1 MNKFLSLFFSCLSF
15 LLVLVPFGFSLW
27 FIVQGADDNAL
38 WSLLSL
44 LPLAPFIS
52 WLMSLSVRFEFRHVV
67 FPRHASEE

>member
-1 MNKFLSLFFSCLSF
+1 MNKFLSFLFLALSC
-15 LLVLVPFGFSLW
+15 VLVVAPFGFCLW
-27 FIVQGADDNAL
+27 FIWQGADDNAL

-52 WLMSLSVRFEFRHVV
+52 WLMSLSVRFEFRHFV

>member
-27 FIVQGADDNAL
+27 FIVQGANDNAL
-38 WSLLSL
+38 WAMMAV
-44 LPLAPFIS
+44 LPLMPLIS
-52 WLMSLSVRFEFRHVV
+52 WFMSLSVRFEFRHVV

>member
-15 LLVLVPFGFSLW
+15 LLVLVPFGFCFW
-27 FIVQGADDNAL
+27 FILEGANDNAL
-38 WSLLSL
+38 WAMLSL

-52 WLMSLSVRFEFRHVV
+52 WLMSLSVRFEFRHFV

>member
-27 FIVQGADDNAL
+27 FIVQGANDNAL
-38 WSLLSL
+38 WSLLAAIPVAPVVNWL
-44 LPLAPFIS
+44 LG
-52 WLMSLSVRFEFRHVV
+52 LSVRFEFRHFV